1 MPEPGIILDPDQAE
15 ELRELITLTGIV
27 QEWLHYAGD
36 IILDN
41 LADFAYHDTFHPRS
55 YAAWLIQDLGCL
67 SARLRKAAA
76 PPATS
81 HNSQHHDQAPAPPRS
96 SPATITRSADSS
108 AGALDTTA
116 SIGNQIPPSRLK
128 FSQARASPGCRSVWY
143 RPRCER
149 RD

>member
-55 YAAWLIQDLGCL
+55 YAAWLIQDLACL
-67 SARLRKAAA
+67 SSRLREATAPAAQQPSPRSSSSAAKAHHRPPAQDQQI
-76 PPATS
+76 PPATPLT
-81 HNSQHHDQAPAPPRS
+81 QQLP
-96 SPATITRSADSS
+96 
-108 AGALDTTA
+108 
-116 SIGNQIPPSRLK
+116 
-128 FSQARASPGCRSVWY
+128 
-143 RPRCER
+143 
-149 RD
+149 

>member
-15 ELRELITLTGIV
+15 ELRELITLTDIV

-36 IILDN
+36 IILDG

-55 YAAWLIQDLGCL
+55 YAAWLIQDLACL
-67 SARLRKAAA
+67 SGRLRTVAA

-81 HNSQHHDQAPAPPRS
+81 HNSQHHDQVPAPPRS

-108 AGALDTTA
+108 ADALDTAA
-116 SIGNQIPPSRLK
+116 SIGNQILPPRPSSCSMSRGILEH
-128 FSQARASPGCRSVWY
+128 RSGVPL
-143 RPRCER
+143 RS
-149 RD
+149 